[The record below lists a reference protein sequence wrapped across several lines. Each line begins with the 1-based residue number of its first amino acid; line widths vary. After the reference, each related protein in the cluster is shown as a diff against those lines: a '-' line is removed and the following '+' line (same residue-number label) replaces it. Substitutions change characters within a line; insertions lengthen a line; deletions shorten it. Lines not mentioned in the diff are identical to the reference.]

1 MRIETFGVI
10 GAGAIAQAVAR
21 HALNVGHKVTLSNSR
36 GPETLEPLIHELG
49 PGASA
54 GTIAEAAQADAV
66 LLAVPWPHI
75 PQALSGL
82 PPWDGRILIDA
93 TNHFLTGPPE
103 FEVADLGGQTG
114 SEVVAGLAPGAHVI
128 KAFNTLYAQHIAADP
143 RHEAGRRVLFLAGD
157 DAAAA
162 AAFAEWADGLGFAPV
177 NVGDLRTGGRLMQ
190 LGGSLSSL
198 HLLKQG

>member
-1 MRIETFGVI
+1 MRIETIGII

-36 GPETLEPLIHELG
+36 GPETLEALVHELG

-54 GTIAEAAQADAV
+54 GSVAEAAQADAV

-75 PQALSGL
+75 PQALSDL
-82 PPWDGRILIDA
+82 PPWGGRILIDA

-103 FEVADLGGQTG
+103 MKVADLGEQTG
-114 SEVVAGLAPGAHVI
+114 SEFVAGLAPGAHVV
-128 KAFNTLYAQHIAADP
+128 KAFNTLYAQQIAADP
-143 RHEAGRRVLFLAGD
+143 RQDAGRRVLFLAGD
-157 DAAAA
+157 DAAAT
-162 AAFAEWADGLGFAPV
+162 AAFVEWADGLGFAPV

-190 LGGSLSSL
+190 LGGSLSAL
-198 HLLKQG
+198 PLLKQG